1 MNMTP
6 ENMPVK
12 MMLVGMFSLVALAS
26 PPHGD
31 LDMTSHR
38 HPGPVTHHASRQVKR
53 RSLMAPAAV
62 VDLVPGS
69 NQISGRLEIHRS
81 YNGLVFVGTVYGL
94 TPGKHGFHV
103 HEKGDLGDGC
113 KAAGG
118 HFNPF
123 KKNHGAPEDLE
134 RHAGD
139 FGNVVADY
147 QGVASIYVS
156 DNHVSLDPSSQS
168 YIGGLAIVVH
178 AGVDDLGRGGNPE
191 SLKTGNAGARS
202 GCGIIQVVQAPA
214 YQPRPPQHS
223 HQRFPHQTPYG

>member
-1 MNMTP
+1 MVNMTLP
-6 ENMPVK
+6 DMLVK
-12 MMLVGMFSLVALAS
+12 MMIVGIMSFMALAS
-26 PPHGD
+26 PP
-31 LDMTSHR
+31 
-38 HPGPVTHHASRQVKR
+38 
-53 RSLMAPAAV
+53 APAAV

-69 NQISGRLEIHRS
+69 DQISGRLEIYRS
-81 YNGLVFVGTVYGL
+81 YNGLTIVGTVSGL

-103 HEKGDLGDGC
+103 HQKGDLGDGC

-123 KKNHGAPEDLE
+123 NKNHGAPEDLE

-147 QGVASIYVS
+147 QGVATIYIDDS
-156 DNHVSLDPSSQS
+156 QVSLDPSSEA

-191 SLKTGNAGARS
+191 SAKTGNAGARS
-202 GCGIIQVVQAPA
+202 GCGIIRVVAPT
-214 YQPRPPQHS
+214 YQPPQSGYRPRRPQHPNRQPGFPQQFQY
-223 HQRFPHQTPYG
+223 QRTYN